1 MRTWSA
7 PELLNA
13 SPCLTDMINYPPNE
27 LAFKDHGVAVADAD
41 LPALR
46 LIAIESIDRRSC
58 GLCGGG

>member
-46 LIAIESIDRRSC
+46 LIAI
-58 GLCGGG
+58 